1 MKHMRLLNLL
11 RTMKK
16 VNFIFFFKKVS
27 LCNYFLLSESS
38 QLVYDGSTKMN
49 PESAV
54 VVAPS
59 APAVVVARSAPPA
72 VERGKGLLLLSNINA
87 LSNIVFFRCRSQK
100 NR

>member
-1 MKHMRLLNLL
+1 MVAPSAPM
-11 RTMKK
+11 
-16 VNFIFFFKKVS
+16 VVVAPS
-27 LCNYFLLSESS
+27 A
-38 QLVYDGSTKMN
+38 
-49 PESAV
+49 PAV

-72 VERGKGLLLLSNINA
+72 VERAKGLLLLSNINA